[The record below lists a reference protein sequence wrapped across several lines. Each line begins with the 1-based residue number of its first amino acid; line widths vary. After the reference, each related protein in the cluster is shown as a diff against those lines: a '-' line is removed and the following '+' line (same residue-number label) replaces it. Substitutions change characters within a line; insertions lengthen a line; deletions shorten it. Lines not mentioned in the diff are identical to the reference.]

1 MISLET
7 TGALNAI
14 WCCAQQLVPDI
25 LCTVWFAKLYFS
37 LLEIKSGENT
47 ESTMRREEKHTVVL
61 SARSFSMTSISW
73 SFCSGSKLR
82 GEKNKSVKMHEK
94 LFQEL

>member
-25 LCTVWFAKLYFS
+25 LCTVWFGKLYLS
-37 LLEIKSGENT
+37 LLEIKSGENINKEKRGKTHRGFVSEEFLYDFYQLVFLFRIQT
-47 ESTMRREEKHTVVL
+47 ERREE
-61 SARSFSMTSISW
+61 
-73 SFCSGSKLR
+73 
-82 GEKNKSVKMHEK
+82 
-94 LFQEL
+94 